1 MKKIFFCLFAIIFLA
16 GCSSSDA
23 IATYPDIS
31 NAYTVSVCSDE
42 LQISGVL
49 TYLNSNNITF
59 TYNEPEYAKGFEVKI
74 NGGVY
79 EITMGDLSRKC
90 NDTPFSEDSPI
101 ALLIDIFKLVE
112 KGNATQA
119 ESTENIS
126 KYKIECDGAFYT
138 IEIDSTTGAIRSIY
152 SDKLEIMLKKTT

>member
-1 MKKIFFCLFAIIFLA
+1 MA

-31 NAYTVSVCSDE
+31 NTYSVSISSDE

-59 TYNEPEYAKGFEVKI
+59 TYNEPEYAKGFDVKI

-79 EITMGDLSRKC
+79 EITMGELSRKC
-90 NDTPFSEDSPI
+90 NGTPFSKDSPI
-101 ALLIDIFKLVE
+101 ALLIDIFKLIE
-112 KGNATQA
+112 QGNATET

-126 KYKIECDGAFYT
+126 KYKVDHNATTYT

-152 SDKLEIMLKKTT
+152 SDKLEIMLKKTS